1 MDIHVDQNR
10 AIGFKIMT
18 KCSKLFGII
27 LKDTRENYLL
37 VSYNDKILVDIKE
50 YNLKGKLY
58 NNYKIS

>member
-27 LKDTRENYLL
+27 LKDTRENYLCL
-37 VSYNDKILVDIKE
+37 NDEILVDIRE
-50 YNLKGKLY
+50 YNLKGK
-58 NNYKIS
+58 